1 MSSNKPFP
9 RNWIVVFWI
18 AVSLTLTGG
27 CATDTEKSLE
37 NLDKTLLI
45 YNNAFESKDPSGGS
59 GYVLNEYRM
68 DYLLKYSQIRDR
80 VTFYETQTINMA
92 YFKGGKPLEVDE
104 EGDEEDVIDEAIVT
118 MRYNVSIS
126 PSNRVKTFIHEQRWK
141 LEKENWL
148 LEPNLKPFFR

>member
-9 RNWIVVFWI
+9 GNWIAVFWI

-27 CATDTEKSLE
+27 CATDSEKTLE

-80 VTFYETQTINMA
+80 VTFYETQTLNMA
-92 YFKGGKPLEVDE
+92 YFKGGKAMEIDPE
-104 EGDEEDVIDEAIVT
+104 EEDEDAVDEAIIT
-118 MRYNVSIS
+118 MRYNVTIS

-141 LEKENWL
+141 LEEESWL
-148 LEPNLKPFFR
+148 LEPNLKPFLK